1 MVFGKLLVLFGREK
15 VTIKHSGENMM
26 RAAQNFLMP
35 IFRAVC
41 LAAALLAPLAAAA
54 EKYPTRPVRF
64 IASFPAGGAV
74 DLTTRVLADWLSSDL
89 GQQFVV
95 ENRGGM
101 GGNIGV
107 QAMLA
112 SAPDGYT
119 IMLDAPNNAISAS
132 LYKKLPFDFMR
143 DTVPIAGVMRLT
155 NIMVVPPSL
164 PVKTVAEFIALAKA
178 RPGQLSFA
186 SSGNGTSVHM
196 SGELFKAMTGVD
208 MLHVPYRGSAIVYPD
223 LMTGKVHVLFDNLPG
238 AIELVRGGQVRALG
252 VTVAQRWP
260 ALPDV
265 PTIAE
270 TVPGYEASVWYGVS
284 APKGT
289 PPEVVEILSKS
300 VAAGLATPKLQ
311 AKLADL
317 GGIPMPMG
325 PEEFGKFIADET
337 AKWAK
342 VVKFAN
348 ISVE

>member
-196 SGELFKAMTGVD
+196 SGELFKAMTGID
-208 MLHVPYRGSAIVYPD
+208 MVHVPYRGSAAVYPD
-223 LMTGKVHVLFDNLPG
+223 LLSGKVHVLFDNIPG
-238 AIELVRGGQVRALG
+238 AIGFVREGKLRALG
-252 VTVAQRWP
+252 VTTAERSK

-265 PTIAE
+265 PTVGE
-270 TVPGYEASVWYGVS
+270 TVPGYEASVWYGI
-284 APKGT
+284 AGPKGM
-289 PPEVVEILSKS
+289 PPEA
-300 VAAGLATPKLQ
+300 VAALNKAVK
-311 AKLADL
+311 AALADPKMQERVAQL
-317 GGIPMPMG
+317 GGTPMPMS
-325 PEEFGKFIADET
+325 PEEFGKLLTDET

-348 ISVE
+348 ISIE

>member
-1 MVFGKLLVLFGREK
+1 
-15 VTIKHSGENMM
+15 M
-26 RAAQNFLMP
+26 RARNVLP
-35 IFRAVC
+35 PGLRALC
-41 LAAALLAPLAAAA
+41 LALVAAVLAASHIAAAA

-64 IASFPAGGAV
+64 ISSFPAGGAV
-74 DLTTRVLADWLSSDL
+74 DITTRVLADWLSSDL

-101 GGNIGV
+101 GGNLGV

-112 SAPDGYT
+112 SPPDGYT
-119 IMLDAPNNAISAS
+119 IMLDAPNNAISAT

-143 DTVPIAGVMRLT
+143 DTAPVAGVMRLT

-164 PVKTVAEFIALAKA
+164 PVKTVADFIALAKA
-178 RPGQLSFA
+178 SPGQLSFA

-208 MLHVPYRGSAIVYPD
+208 IVHVPYRGAAGAYPD
-223 LMTGKVHVLFDNLPG
+223 LITGKVHVLFDNLPG
-238 AIELVRGGQVRALG
+238 SIEFVRSGQLRALG
-252 VTVAQRWP
+252 VTVAERWMS
-260 ALPDV
+260 LPDV
-265 PTIAE
+265 PAIAE
-270 TVPGYEASVWYGVS
+270 TVPGFEASVWYGIS
-284 APKGT
+284 APRGT

-300 VAAGLATPKLQ
+300 IASGLANPKVQ

-325 PEEFGKFIADET
+325 PEAFGKFIADET

>member
-1 MVFGKLLVLFGREK
+1 
-15 VTIKHSGENMM
+15 M
-26 RAAQNFLMP
+26 RAVRRLLMP
-35 IFRAVC
+35 ALRAAG
-41 LAAALLAPLAAAA
+41 LAAALLAPLAATAA

-112 SAPDGYT
+112 SVPDGYT

-164 PVKTVAEFIALAKA
+164 PVKTVADFIALAKA
-178 RPGQLSFA
+178 KPGQLSFA

-196 SGELFKAMTGVD
+196 SGELFKAMTGID

-238 AIELVRGGQVRALG
+238 AIELIRGGQVRALG

-270 TVPGYEASVWYGVS
+270 TVPGYEASVWYGIS

-289 PPEVVEILSKS
+289 PPEVVEILSRS

-325 PEEFGKFIADET
+325 PGEFGKFVADET